1 MDSTKSRKQYM
12 NEKINKG
19 IEIIEKIQTGTLD
32 LKNTMNE
39 IKTVIESINRRKKL
53 WARWQELWNYSEENK
68 GKNEKE
74 WRKPT

>member
-1 MDSTKSRKQYM
+1 MDSTKYRKQYM

-19 IEIIEKIQTGTLD
+19 VEIIEKIQTSTLD

-53 WARWQELWNYSEENK
+53 
-68 GKNEKE
+68 
-74 WRKPT
+74 